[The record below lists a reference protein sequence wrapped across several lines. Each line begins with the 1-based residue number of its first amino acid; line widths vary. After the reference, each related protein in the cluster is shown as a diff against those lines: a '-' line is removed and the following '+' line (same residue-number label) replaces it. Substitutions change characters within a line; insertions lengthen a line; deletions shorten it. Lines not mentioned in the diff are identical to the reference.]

1 MHLQEHSGVGLRDHL
16 CKREREIYIYIYL
29 FILVYVHI
37 RLSLL
42 YVYIYIYGELVFCCG
57 VLGTSWQFSKY
68 LEPPS
73 KDLRV
78 STSNYGVETLVE
90 MVCEMPYFTVE
101 FRV

>member
-1 MHLQEHSGVGLRDHL
+1 M
-16 CKREREIYIYIYL
+16 
-29 FILVYVHI
+29 HI

-42 YVYIYIYGELVFCCG
+42 YVYIYGELVFFFV

>member
-16 CKREREIYIYIYL
+16 CKRERDIYIFIYFGL
-29 FILVYVHI
+29 CAHKVKFVVC
-37 RLSLL
+37 
-42 YVYIYIYGELVFCCG
+42 IYIYGELVFCCG